1 LHEDYFLRNSIKRDG
16 LVVTRFPAQRK
27 IIPHIATVIA
37 AIFLA
42 VITYNGVDTW
52 QNIQASHL
60 TPNQHSHKR
69 PITKS
74 KVTKNDYARIAKIHL
89 FGKESGPLSKRP
101 KQQVK
106 NAPETRLKLKLLGV
120 IFNGDTDDG
129 IAIISDNKKAQK
141 TFHKGDKVFGNA
153 TLYAIE
159 PNRVILMRD
168 GRHETLTLIKPD
180 LNTVRSS
187 SKDEGASATTSKRL
201 IKSRINATK
210 SSLIKST
217 ATSPMASRP
226 I

>member
-1 LHEDYFLRNSIKRDG
+1 LNKLSLHSPY
-16 LVVTRFPAQRK
+16 
-27 IIPHIATVIA
+27 IPKAATLIA
-37 AIFLA
+37 AILLGLSVAKA
-42 VITYNGVDTW
+42 VNLWLQANNTPSQEQVTSPAQLKTNSINKKADYTKLTRLHLMGKVEKGAKKPTTVQKIT
-52 QNIQASHL
+52 
-60 TPNQHSHKR
+60 
-69 PITKS
+69 
-74 KVTKNDYARIAKIHL
+74 
-89 FGKESGPLSKRP
+89 
-101 KQQVK
+101 

-141 TFHKGDKVFGNA
+141 TFHRGDKVFGNA
-153 TLYAIE
+153 TLYAVE
-159 PNRVILMRD
+159 PNRVILMRN

-187 SKDEGASATTSKRL
+187 SKDGGASATTSKRL
-201 IKSRINATK
+201 IKSRNNATK